1 MSNRVT
7 QPATLAMS
15 LPSVTDLTPTASI
28 HHNLARVRARIR
40 EVAEKAGR
48 SANAGAIVAVSKTH
62 PVEVVEQA
70 LDAGHRL
77 FGENRVQ
84 EAEGKWPELKANY
97 PHIKLHL
104 IGPLQTNKARSAV
117 ALFDVIQTLDRPKLG
132 QSLAKEMERAGRRLP
147 CYIQINTGEEPQKA
161 GIFPKDADLFIRT
174 CRESYQ
180 LEIAGL
186 MCIPPHDEEASPH
199 FALLADIGV
208 RNGLT
213 GLSMGM
219 SADYQLAIEFG
230 ATIVRVGSAIFG
242 MRTQAV

>member
-1 MSNRVT
+1 MSSDDEVILRHGVVCETIKN
-7 QPATLAMS
+7 A
-15 LPSVTDLTPTASI
+15 
-28 HHNLARVRARIR
+28 VRD
-40 EVAEKAGR
+40 AGR
-48 SANAGAIVAVSKTH
+48 ATNSVALCAVSKTFSAEAIAA
-62 PVEVVEQA
+62 VIDVGQKV
-70 LDAGHRL
+70 

-84 EAEGKWPELKANY
+84 EAEGKWPALKAND
-97 PHIKLHL
+97 PNIELHL

-117 ALFDVIQTLDRPKLG
+117 ALFDIIQTLDRPKLA
-132 QSLAKEMERAGRRLP
+132 QSLAKEMERADRRIP

-161 GIFPKDADLFIRT
+161 GILPKDADVFIRA

-180 LEIAGL
+180 LAISGL
-186 MCIPPHDEEASPH
+186 MCIPPNDEEASPH

-219 SADYQLAIEFG
+219 SADYQLAIDFG

-242 MRTQAV
+242 VRTQAAQ

>member
-1 MSNRVT
+1 MQEQNG
-7 QPATLAMS
+7 L
-15 LPSVTDLTPTASI
+15 
-28 HHNLARVRARIR
+28 
-40 EVAEKAGR
+40 EK
-48 SANAGAIVAVSKTH
+48 
-62 PVEVVEQA
+62 EEQ
-70 LDAGHRL
+70 DSGHRL
-77 FGENRVQ
+77 NVLNNPQ
-84 EAEGKWPELKANY
+84 
-97 PHIKLHL
+97 IKLHL
-104 IGPLQTNKARSAV
+104 IGPLQTNKTRSAV

-132 QSLAKEMERAGRRLP
+132 QSLAKEMERADRRLP

-161 GIFPKDADLFIRT
+161 GIVPKDADLFIRT

-186 MCIPPHDEEASPH
+186 MCIPPQNEEASPH
-199 FALLADIGV
+199 FALLSDIGM

-242 MRTQAV
+242 ARRQAV

>member
-1 MSNRVT
+1 MSPDNEAILRHGNVCE
-7 QPATLAMS
+7 AIKNA
-15 LPSVTDLTPTASI
+15 
-28 HHNLARVRARIR
+28 ARD
-40 EVAEKAGR
+40 AGR
-48 SANAGAIVAVSKTH
+48 LTNSVALCAVSKTFPPEAIA
-62 PVEVVEQA
+62 PVIEGGQEV
-70 LDAGHRL
+70 

-84 EAEGKWPELKANY
+84 EAEGKWLELKANY
-97 PHIKLHL
+97 PQIKLHL
-104 IGPLQTNKARSAV
+104 IGPLQTNKTRSAV

-132 QSLAKEMERAGRRLP
+132 QSLAKEMERADRRLP

-180 LEIAGL
+180 LDIAGL
-186 MCIPPHDEEASPH
+186 MCIPPQNEEASPH
-199 FALLADIGV
+199 FALLADIGM

-242 MRTQAV
+242 ARRQAV